1 MGFIFHEK
9 PDVSKQVENLIL
21 RATKRM
27 FVLWYYSKFMPGKDL
42 KKLYCALVRSVLE
55 YSLITY
61 HSMLTKKLEND
72 LEIVQKKC
80 LCCIYGYKKS
90 YDELLQESGL
100 LRLKERREIAVL
112 KFAKKTS
119 ASPIYSH
126 WFPNN
131 PNPPPKE
138 DLSYTKKNWQELVDC
153 TIVQYST
160 CACLLYTS
168 PSPRD

>member
-1 MGFIFHEK
+1 M
-9 PDVSKQVENLIL
+9 
-21 RATKRM
+21 
-27 FVLWYYSKFMPGKDL
+27 
-42 KKLYCALVRSVLE
+42 RSVLK
-55 YSLITY
+55 YSSITY

-112 KFAKKTS
+112 KFDKKTS

-131 PNPPPKE
+131 PKPTSQRRPQLYKE
-138 DLSYTKKNWQELVDC
+138 EFARTSRLYNSPIFYMRRLLNENDHDNTTDPYYIDLAHLFDD
-153 TIVQYST
+153 
-160 CACLLYTS
+160 L
-168 PSPRD
+168 